1 MNQKLAPSILTADF
15 SRLGEQVR
23 QAVDAGA
30 EYIHIDVMDGHF
42 VPPITI
48 GPLIVSS
55 LRPIAHETNTVLDVH
70 LMIENPDA
78 QIPLFAKA
86 GADIITVHVEAC
98 TNLKSTIQLIRSQN
112 VRPGVTLKP
121 KTPLSTIE
129 EILPEVDL
137 VLIMSVEP
145 GYGGQSYIPSS
156 TEKISQLRQML
167 DERGLSDIELE
178 VDGGIKEHNI
188 AEAAAAGASVLVVG
202 SAVYN
207 KTKRVAENIMA
218 LRKALE

>member
-1 MNQKLAPSILTADF
+1 MNEKLAPSILTADF

-23 QAVDAGA
+23 EAIEAGA
-30 EYIHIDVMDGHF
+30 EFIHIDVMDGHF

-48 GPLIVSS
+48 GPIIVSS
-55 LRPIAHETNTVLDVH
+55 LRPLANETGVTLDVH
-70 LMIENPDA
+70 LMIENPDDHIA
-78 QIPLFAKA
+78 SFAKA
-86 GADIITVHVEAC
+86 GADIITVHAEASP
-98 TNLKSTIQLIRSQN
+98 NLKNTVQLIRSLN

-121 KTPLSTIE
+121 KTPLSAIE

-156 TEKISQLRQML
+156 TEKIVCLHQML
-167 DERGLSDIELE
+167 DEQGLSHIELE
-178 VDGGIKEHNI
+178 VDGGIKAHNI
-188 AEAAAAGASVLVVG
+188 AEVAAAGASVLVVG

-207 KTKRVAENIMA
+207 ANESVAGTMAA
-218 LRKALE
+218 LREALG

>member
-1 MNQKLAPSILTADF
+1 MNVKLAPSILTADF
-15 SRLGEQVR
+15 SRLGDQVR
-23 QAVDAGA
+23 DAIDAGA
-30 EYIHIDVMDGHF
+30 EFIHIDVMDGHF

-55 LRPIAHETNTVLDVH
+55 LRPIAAETDTVLDVH

-86 GADIITVHVEAC
+86 GADIITVHVEAVE
-98 TNLKSTIQLIRSQN
+98 NLKSTIQLIRSLN
-112 VRPGVTLKP
+112 VRPGVTIKS

-129 EILPEVDL
+129 AVLSEVDL

-156 TEKISQLRQML
+156 TEKIRQLRQML
-167 DERGLSDIELE
+167 DERGLSHVELE
-178 VDGGIKEHNI
+178 VDGGIKAHNI
-188 AEAAAAGASVLVVG
+188 ADVAAAGASVMVVG

-207 KTKRVAENIMA
+207 KTESVAANMAA
-218 LRKALE
+218 LRRALA

>member
-55 LRPIAHETNTVLDVH
+55 LRPIAHETKTVLDVH